1 MLIPAKY
8 VRQLFGVR
16 PKGVLHVGAHLA
28 EEFDAYKKENFGKVL
43 WVEAQKNL
51 IPHLEKRV
59 SDSGDRVFH
68 GAVWSESGLPATI
81 NLAGGS
87 QGASLYAFPES
98 EEAGK
103 TFSHEVVST
112 VTLQELVPADE
123 SFDFVNLDI
132 QGAEL
137 EALRGLGS
145 RLGPVRWVYCEVN
158 RKQLYEGI
166 PLIDDVDRFLF
177 AHGFF
182 RAATLWT
189 VGDWGDALYM
199 RRTGGLRDWIHRFV
213 GSVFATLVYL
223 GAREF
228 TRTLRIRVKKT
239 KVYLAKFVGLGR

>member
-28 EEFDAYKKENFGKVL
+28 EEFDAYKQEDFGKVL
-43 WVEAQKNL
+43 WVEAQESL

-68 GAVWSESGLPATI
+68 GAVWSESGLAASV

-103 TFSHEVVST
+103 TVSHELVST
-112 VTLQELVPADE
+112 VTLQELIPADE

-177 AHGFF
+177 DHGFF

-189 VGDWGDALYM
+189 DGDWGDALYM
-199 RRTGGLRDWIHRFV
+199 RRTGGLRDWILRIV
-213 GSVFATLVYL
+213 GSIFTTLVYL
-223 GAREF
+223 GAREL
-228 TRTLRIRVKKT
+228 TRTLRIWVKKRRFFWRS
-239 KVYLAKFVGLGR
+239 L